1 MKKTNKPGMLAN
13 VNKNILTVAPEYQR
27 QASPSLIKSIKD
39 SWDWIAAGALIV
51 SKRDNHHFVIDGQ
64 HRLRAAQ
71 AKPEIDKLPCVIF
84 ENLTLAEEATRLAII
99 NSQRKNMTAID
110 KFNARLKGND
120 STATYVFNRISSFK
134 FTINK
139 MGTNTISCVNN
150 LMSCAK
156 TNKARLDRVLQIVV
170 RLFKYDHVDARAFKG
185 LEYLDTKISL
195 ADERLQNR
203 ILEIGKSEIM
213 AGIKA
218 AMYRIDNHHAR
229 TCAMGIM
236 DVVNKNLRN
245 KFEVT
250 F

>member
-1 MKKTNKPGMLAN
+1 MEKTNQPGLLAN

-39 SWDWIAAGALIV
+39 SWDWIAAGVLIV
-51 SKRDNHHFVIDGQ
+51 SKRDNQHFVIDGQ

-71 AKPEIDKLPCVIF
+71 ARSDIDKLPCVIF

-120 STATYVFNRISSFK
+120 ATAVYVFNRVSSFK
-134 FTINK
+134 LFINSK
-139 MGTNTISCVNN
+139 GANTISCVNN

-156 TNKARLDRVLQIVV
+156 TNKARLDRVLQIAV
-170 RLFKYDHVDARAFKG
+170 RLFKHDHVDTRAFKG
-185 LEYLDTKISL
+185 LEYLDSKISL

-203 ILEIGKSEIM
+203 ILELGKIEIM

-218 AMYRIDNHHAR
+218 AMYRLDNHHDR

-236 DVVNKNLRN
+236 EAVNKNLKN
-245 KFEVT
+245 KFEVA